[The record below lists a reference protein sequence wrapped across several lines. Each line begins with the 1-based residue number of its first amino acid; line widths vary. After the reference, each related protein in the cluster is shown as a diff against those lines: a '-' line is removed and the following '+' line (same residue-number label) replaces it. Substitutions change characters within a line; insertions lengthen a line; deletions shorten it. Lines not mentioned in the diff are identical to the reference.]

1 MNENLNTNLEEGQD
15 PQSEGAAVN
24 GDQTNADN
32 SLLQPETKVD
42 DSSQVGDTPSTVL
55 SQEVKANNTDS
66 LDNPPVA
73 PQEKSRLGCW
83 SALWWCVKKIVKHWR
98 ITLIVIALA
107 FIAYGGMVVYRNLTS
122 TDTAVDKPI
131 AQSPEEIVH
140 LRSIGQWE
148 FLSVES
154 EELVERHHTGLMS
167 DRDLICIYRGTL
179 RIGVD
184 LRKLPEDW
192 VEVKGR
198 NAIVH
203 LPQPS
208 LLDENFLDETRTT
221 VFMEQGLFRAEER
234 EAMIA
239 EAKNKMKQRALTT
252 DNLSIARR
260 NAESQFQKLFHA
272 MGYEDVIVEFA
283 PQKDAQHKN

>member
-1 MNENLNTNLEEGQD
+1 MNENLNTNLEEGQV
-15 PQSEGAAVN
+15 PQSDGVAVN
-24 GDQTNADN
+24 GDPTTAEF
-32 SLLQPETKVD
+32 SSLQPATNEYEPSNVD
-42 DSSQVGDTPSTVL
+42 GASSSVL
-55 SQEVKANNTDS
+55 PQEVKANSTDG

-83 SALWWCVKKIVKHWR
+83 SVLWWCIKKTVKHWR
-98 ITLIVIALA
+98 ITLILITLAL
-107 FIAYGGMVVYRNLTS
+107 IAYGVMVVYRSFTS
-122 TDTAVDKPI
+122 TDSAVDKPI

-148 FLSVES
+148 FLSVEA

-167 DRDLICIYRGTL
+167 NRDLICIYRGTL

-198 NAIVH
+198 NAVVH
-203 LPQPS
+203 LPEPS
-208 LLDENFLDETRTT
+208 LLDENFLDESRTT
-221 VFMEQGLFRAEER
+221 VFMEQGMFRPEER
-234 EAMIA
+234 EGMIA
-239 EAKNKMKQRALTT
+239 EAKNKMKQRALST

-260 NAESQFQKLFHA
+260 NAESQFQKLFLS
-272 MGYEDVIVEFA
+272 MGFEDVIVEFA
-283 PQKDAQHKN
+283 PQKEAQHKN

>member
-32 SLLQPETKVD
+32 SFLQPETKVD

-239 EAKNKMKQRALTT
+239 EAKNKMKQRALST

-283 PQKDAQHKN
+283 PPKDAQHKN

>member
-15 PQSEGAAVN
+15 PQSEGAAVKS
-24 GDQTNADN
+24 DQTNADN
-32 SLLQPETKVD
+32 SFLQPETKVD
-42 DSSQVGDTPSTVL
+42 DSSQVGAPPSTVL

-66 LDNPPVA
+66 LENPPVA

-83 SALWWCVKKIVKHWR
+83 SALWWCIKKTVKHWR
-98 ITLIVIALA
+98 ITLILITFAL
-107 FIAYGGMVVYRNLTS
+107 IAYGVMVVYRSFTS
-122 TDTAVDKPI
+122 TDSAVDKPI
-131 AQSPEEIVH
+131 AQSPEEIIH

-208 LLDENFLDETRTT
+208 LLDENFLDESRTT

-239 EAKNKMKQRALTT
+239 EAKNKMKQRALST

-260 NAESQFQKLFHA
+260 NAESQFQKLFLA
-272 MGYEDVIVEFA
+272 MGYEDVIVEFTS
-283 PQKDAQHKN
+283 PKDTQHKN

>member
-1 MNENLNTNLEEGQD
+1 MKDNLNTNLEEGQD
-15 PQSEGAAVN
+15 PQSDGVAVN
-24 GDQTNADN
+24 GDPTNADN
-32 SLLQPETKVD
+32 SSLQPATKVD

-55 SQEVKANNTDS
+55 PQEVKTDS
-66 LDNPPVA
+66 TNDSSSA
-73 PQEKSRLGCW
+73 PAVQENKSRLGCW
-83 SALWWCVKKIVKHWR
+83 SALWWCIKKTVKNWR
-98 ITLIVIALA
+98 ITLILIALA
-107 FIAYGGMVVYRNLTS
+107 FIAYGGMVIYRNLTS
-122 TDTAVDKPI
+122 TNTAVDAPI
-131 AQSPEEIVH
+131 ATSPEEIVH

-179 RIGVD
+179 RVGVD
-184 LRKLPEDW
+184 LRKLPENW

-208 LLDENFLDETRTT
+208 LLDENFLDESRTT
-221 VFMEQGLFRAEER
+221 VFIEQGLFRAEER

-239 EAKNKMKQRALTT
+239 EAKNKMKQRALST

-260 NAESQFQKLFHA
+260 NAESQFQKLFLA
-272 MGYEDVIVEFA
+272 MEYEDVIVEFT
-283 PQKDAQHKN
+283 PPKDAQHKN

>member
-24 GDQTNADN
+24 SDQTNADN
-32 SLLQPETKVD
+32 SFLQPETKVD
-42 DSSQVGDTPSTVL
+42 DSSQVADTPSTVL

-83 SALWWCVKKIVKHWR
+83 SALWWCVKKMVKHWR

-122 TDTAVDKPI
+122 TDSAVDKPI
-131 AQSPEEIVH
+131 AQSPEEIIH

>member
-24 GDQTNADN
+24 SDQTNADN
-32 SLLQPETKVD
+32 SFLQPETKVD
-42 DSSQVGDTPSTVL
+42 DSSQVADTPSTVL

-83 SALWWCVKKIVKHWR
+83 SALWWCVKKMVKHWR

-122 TDTAVDKPI
+122 TDSAVDKPI
-131 AQSPEEIVH
+131 VQSPEEIVH

-208 LLDENFLDETRTT
+208 LLDENFLDESRTT

-239 EAKNKMKQRALTT
+239 EAKNKMKQRALST

-260 NAESQFQKLFHA
+260 NAESQFQKLFLA
-272 MGYEDVIVEFA
+272 MGFEDVIVEFA

>member
-32 SLLQPETKVD
+32 SFLQPETKVD
-42 DSSQVGDTPSTVL
+42 DSSQVADTPSTVL

-208 LLDENFLDETRTT
+208 LLDENFLDESRTT

>member
-15 PQSEGAAVN
+15 PHSEGTASSDN
-24 GDQTNADN
+24 KTNAE
-32 SLLQPETKVD
+32 SSSHQSATKAD

-55 SQEVKANNTDS
+55 PQEVKANSTDS
-66 LDNPPVA
+66 LENPPVA

-83 SALWWCVKKIVKHWR
+83 SALWWCIKKTVKHWR
-98 ITLIVIALA
+98 ITLILITLAL
-107 FIAYGGMVVYRNLTS
+107 IAYGLMVVYRSFTS
-122 TDTAVDKPI
+122 TDSAVDKSI
-131 AQSPEEIVH
+131 VQSPEEIVH

-148 FLSVES
+148 FLSVEL
-154 EELVERHHTGLMS
+154 EELVERHYTGLMS

-208 LLDENFLDETRTT
+208 LLDENFLDESRTT
-221 VFMEQGLFRAEER
+221 VFMEQGLFRPEER

-239 EAKNKMKQRALTT
+239 EAKNKMKQRALST

-260 NAESQFQKLFHA
+260 NAESQFQKLFFA
-272 MGYEDVIVEFA
+272 MGYEDVIVEFTS
-283 PQKDAQHKN
+283 PKDAQHKN

>member
-24 GDQTNADN
+24 SDQTNADN
-32 SLLQPETKVD
+32 SFLQPETKVD
-42 DSSQVGDTPSTVL
+42 DSSQVADTPSTVL

-83 SALWWCVKKIVKHWR
+83 SALWWCVKKMVKHWR

-122 TDTAVDKPI
+122 TDSAVDKPI

-184 LRKLPEDW
+184 LRKLPENW

-208 LLDENFLDETRTT
+208 LLDENFLDESRTT

>member
-1 MNENLNTNLEEGQD
+1 MNENLNTNLEEGQVPHSD
-15 PQSEGAAVN
+15 GVAVN
-24 GDQTNADN
+24 GDPTNAE
-32 SLLQPETKVD
+32 SSSLQPATNEYEPSNAD
-42 DSSQVGDTPSTVL
+42 DASSSVL
-55 SQEVKANNTDS
+55 PQEVKANNTDS

-83 SALWWCVKKIVKHWR
+83 SALWWCVKKMVKHWR

-208 LLDENFLDETRTT
+208 LLDENFLDESRTT

-239 EAKNKMKQRALTT
+239 EAKNKMKQRALST

>member
-1 MNENLNTNLEEGQD
+1 M
-15 PQSEGAAVN
+15 
-24 GDQTNADN
+24 ADT
-32 SLLQPETKVD
+32 S
-42 DSSQVGDTPSTVL
+42 STVL

-208 LLDENFLDETRTT
+208 LLDENFLDESRTT

-239 EAKNKMKQRALTT
+239 EAKNKMKQRALST

-260 NAESQFQKLFHA
+260 NAESQFQKLFLA
-272 MGYEDVIVEFA
+272 MGFEDVIVEFA

>member
-24 GDQTNADN
+24 SDQTNADN
-32 SLLQPETKVD
+32 SFLQPETKVD
-42 DSSQVGDTPSTVL
+42 DSSQVADIPSTVL

-122 TDTAVDKPI
+122 TDSAVDKPI

>member
-24 GDQTNADN
+24 SDQTNADN
-32 SLLQPETKVD
+32 SFLQPETKVD
-42 DSSQVGDTPSTVL
+42 DSSQVADIPSTVL

-208 LLDENFLDETRTT
+208 LLDENFLDESRTT

>member
-1 MNENLNTNLEEGQD
+1 MNENLNTNLEEGQA

-42 DSSQVGDTPSTVL
+42 NSSQVGDTPSTVL
-55 SQEVKANNTDS
+55 SQEVKANITDS

-83 SALWWCVKKIVKHWR
+83 SVLWWCIKKTVKHWR
-98 ITLIVIALA
+98 ITLILITFAL
-107 FIAYGGMVVYRNLTS
+107 IAYGVMVVYRSFTY
-122 TDTAVDKPI
+122 TDSAVDKPI

-239 EAKNKMKQRALTT
+239 EAKNKMKQRALSP

-260 NAESQFQKLFHA
+260 NAESQFQKLFLA

>member
-15 PQSEGAAVN
+15 PQSDGVAVN
-24 GDQTNADN
+24 SDQTNADN
-32 SLLQPETKVD
+32 SFLQPETKVD
-42 DSSQVGDTPSTVL
+42 DSSQVADTPSTVL

-83 SALWWCVKKIVKHWR
+83 SALWWCVKKMVKHWR

-208 LLDENFLDETRTT
+208 LLDENFLDESRTT

-239 EAKNKMKQRALTT
+239 EAKNKMKQRALST

>member
-24 GDQTNADN
+24 SDQTNADN
-32 SLLQPETKVD
+32 SFLQPETKVD
-42 DSSQVGDTPSTVL
+42 DSSQVADIPSTVL

-83 SALWWCVKKIVKHWR
+83 SALWWCVKKMVKHWR

-208 LLDENFLDETRTT
+208 LLDENFLDESRTT

>member
-24 GDQTNADN
+24 SDQTNADN
-32 SLLQPETKVD
+32 SFLQPETKVD
-42 DSSQVGDTPSTVL
+42 DSSQVADIPSTVL

-208 LLDENFLDETRTT
+208 LLDENFLDESRTT

-239 EAKNKMKQRALTT
+239 EAKNKMKQRALST

>member
-15 PQSEGAAVN
+15 PLSEGAAVN
-24 GDQTNADN
+24 SDQTNADN
-32 SLLQPETKVD
+32 SFLQPETKVD
-42 DSSQVGDTPSTVL
+42 DSSQVADTPSTVL

-83 SALWWCVKKIVKHWR
+83 SALWWCVKKMVKHWR

-122 TDTAVDKPI
+122 TDSAVDKPI
-131 AQSPEEIVH
+131 AQSPEEIIH

-167 DRDLICIYRGTL
+167 NRDLICIYRGTL

-239 EAKNKMKQRALTT
+239 EAKNKMKQRALST

>member
-24 GDQTNADN
+24 SDQTNADN
-32 SLLQPETKVD
+32 SFLQPETKVD
-42 DSSQVGDTPSTVL
+42 DSSQVADTPSTVL

-83 SALWWCVKKIVKHWR
+83 SALWWCVKKMVKHWR

-208 LLDENFLDETRTT
+208 LLDENFLDESRTT

>member
-15 PQSEGAAVN
+15 PQSEGAAVKS
-24 GDQTNADN
+24 DQTNADN
-32 SLLQPETKVD
+32 SFLQPETKVD
-42 DSSQVGDTPSTVL
+42 DSSQVADTPSTVL

-83 SALWWCVKKIVKHWR
+83 SALWWCVKKMVKHWR

-140 LRSIGQWE
+140 LRSIEQWE

-208 LLDENFLDETRTT
+208 LLVENFLDESRTT

-239 EAKNKMKQRALTT
+239 EAKNKMKQRALST

>member
-15 PQSEGAAVN
+15 PLSEGAAVN
-24 GDQTNADN
+24 SDQTNADN

-42 DSSQVGDTPSTVL
+42 DSSQVADTPSTVL

-83 SALWWCVKKIVKHWR
+83 SALWWCVKKMVKHWR

-122 TDTAVDKPI
+122 TDSAVDKPI
-131 AQSPEEIVH
+131 AQSPEEIIH

-208 LLDENFLDETRTT
+208 LLDENFLDESRTT

>member
-24 GDQTNADN
+24 SDQTNADN
-32 SLLQPETKVD
+32 SFLQPETKVD

-55 SQEVKANNTDS
+55 SQEVKANSTDS
-66 LDNPPVA
+66 LENPPVA

-83 SALWWCVKKIVKHWR
+83 SALWWCIKKTVKHWR
-98 ITLIVIALA
+98 ITLILITFAL
-107 FIAYGGMVVYRNLTS
+107 IAYGVMVVYRSFTS
-122 TDTAVDKPI
+122 TDSAVDKPI

-148 FLSVES
+148 FLSVKS

-208 LLDENFLDETRTT
+208 LLDENFLDESRTT
-221 VFMEQGLFRAEER
+221 VFMEQGMFRPEER
-234 EAMIA
+234 EGMIA
-239 EAKNKMKQRALTT
+239 EAKNKMKQRALST

-260 NAESQFQKLFHA
+260 NAESQFQKLFLA
-272 MGYEDVIVEFA
+272 MGFEDVIVEFA

>member
-24 GDQTNADN
+24 SDQTNADN
-32 SLLQPETKVD
+32 SFLQPETKVD
-42 DSSQVGDTPSTVL
+42 DSSQVADTSSTVL

-83 SALWWCVKKIVKHWR
+83 SVLWWCIKKTVKHWR
-98 ITLIVIALA
+98 ITLILITFAL
-107 FIAYGGMVVYRNLTS
+107 IAYGVMVVYRSFTS
-122 TDTAVDKPI
+122 TDSAVDKPI

-154 EELVERHHTGLMS
+154 EELVERHHTGLRS

-239 EAKNKMKQRALTT
+239 EAKNKMKQRALSP

>member
-15 PQSEGAAVN
+15 PLSEGAAVN
-24 GDQTNADN
+24 SDQTNADN
-32 SLLQPETKVD
+32 SFLQPETKVD
-42 DSSQVGDTPSTVL
+42 DSSQVADTPSTVL

-208 LLDENFLDETRTT
+208 LLDENFLDESRTT

>member
-1 MNENLNTNLEEGQD
+1 MNENLKTNLEEGQD
-15 PQSEGAAVN
+15 PHSDGVAIN
-24 GDQTNADN
+24 GDSTNADN

-83 SALWWCVKKIVKHWR
+83 SALWWCIKKTVKHWR
-98 ITLIVIALA
+98 ITLILITFAL
-107 FIAYGGMVVYRNLTS
+107 IAYGVMVVYRSFTS
-122 TDTAVDKPI
+122 TDSTVDKPI

-208 LLDENFLDETRTT
+208 LLDENFLDESRTT
-221 VFMEQGLFRAEER
+221 VFMEQGLFRAKER

-239 EAKNKMKQRALTT
+239 EAKNKMKQRALST
-252 DNLSIARR
+252 DNLSIARK

>member
-1 MNENLNTNLEEGQD
+1 M
-15 PQSEGAAVN
+15 
-24 GDQTNADN
+24 
-32 SLLQPETKVD
+32 K
-42 DSSQVGDTPSTVL
+42 
-55 SQEVKANNTDS
+55 TDS
-66 LDNPPVA
+66 TNDTASVPAV
-73 PQEKSRLGCW
+73 QENKSRLGCW
-83 SALWWCVKKIVKHWR
+83 SALWWCIKKTVKHWR
-98 ITLIVIALA
+98 ITLILITFAL
-107 FIAYGGMVVYRNLTS
+107 IAYGVMVVYRSFTS
-122 TDTAVDKPI
+122 TDSAVDKPI
-131 AQSPEEIVH
+131 AQSPEEIVY

-179 RIGVD
+179 HIGVD

-208 LLDENFLDETRTT
+208 LLDENFLDESRTT

-239 EAKNKMKQRALTT
+239 EAKNKMKQRTLST

-260 NAESQFQKLFHA
+260 NAESQVQKLFLA
-272 MGYEDVIVEFA
+272 MGYEDVIVEFTS
-283 PQKDAQHKN
+283 PKDAQHKN

>member
-24 GDQTNADN
+24 SDQTNADN
-32 SLLQPETKVD
+32 SFLQPETKVD
-42 DSSQVGDTPSTVL
+42 DSSQVADIPSTVL

-148 FLSVES
+148 FLSVEA
-154 EELVERHHTGLMS
+154 EELVERHHSGLMS

-192 VEVKGR
+192 VEVKER

-208 LLDENFLDETRTT
+208 LLDENFLDESRTT

-260 NAESQFQKLFHA
+260 NAESQFQKLFAA
-272 MGYEDVIVEFA
+272 MGYEEVIVEF
-283 PQKDAQHKN
+283 DTKNETQNHN

>member
-24 GDQTNADN
+24 SDQTNADN
-32 SLLQPETKVD
+32 SFLQPETKVD
-42 DSSQVGDTPSTVL
+42 DSSQVADTPSTVL

-83 SALWWCVKKIVKHWR
+83 SALWWCVKKMVKHWR

-122 TDTAVDKPI
+122 TDSAVDKPI
-131 AQSPEEIVH
+131 AQSPEEIIH

-208 LLDENFLDETRTT
+208 LLDENFLDESRTT

>member
-24 GDQTNADN
+24 SDQTNADN
-32 SLLQPETKVD
+32 SFLQPETKVD
-42 DSSQVGDTPSTVL
+42 DSSQVADTPSTVL

-83 SALWWCVKKIVKHWR
+83 SALWWCVKKMVKHWR

-208 LLDENFLDETRTT
+208 LLDENFLDESRTT

-283 PQKDAQHKN
+283 TQKDAQHKN

>member
-24 GDQTNADN
+24 SDQTNADN
-32 SLLQPETKVD
+32 SFLQPETKVD
-42 DSSQVGDTPSTVL
+42 DSSQVADTPSTVL

-83 SALWWCVKKIVKHWR
+83 SALWWCVKKMVKHWR

-122 TDTAVDKPI
+122 TDSAVDKPI
-131 AQSPEEIVH
+131 AQSPEEILH

-208 LLDENFLDETRTT
+208 LLDENFLDESRTT

>member
-1 MNENLNTNLEEGQD
+1 MKDNLNTNIEEGQN
-15 PQSEGAAVN
+15 PLSEGATSSDN
-24 GDQTNADN
+24 KTNAESSTN
-32 SLLQPETKVD
+32 QSATTVD
-42 DSSQVGDTPSTVL
+42 DSSQASDTPSTVL
-55 SQEVKANNTDS
+55 PQEVETDS
-66 LDNPPVA
+66 TNDTASVPAV
-73 PQEKSRLGCW
+73 QENKSRLGCW
-83 SALWWCVKKIVKHWR
+83 SALWWCVKKMVKHWR

-154 EELVERHHTGLMS
+154 EELVERHNSGLMS

-192 VEVKGR
+192 VEVKER

-208 LLDENFLDETRTT
+208 LLDENFLDESRTT

-260 NAESQFQKLFHA
+260 NAESQFQKLFAA
-272 MGYEDVIVEFA
+272 MGYEEVIVVFDTKKET
-283 PQKDAQHKN
+283 QNHN

>member
-24 GDQTNADN
+24 SDQTNADN
-32 SLLQPETKVD
+32 SFLQPETKVD
-42 DSSQVGDTPSTVL
+42 DSSQVADTPSTVL

-83 SALWWCVKKIVKHWR
+83 SALWWCVKKMVKHWR

-122 TDTAVDKPI
+122 TDSAVDKPI
-131 AQSPEEIVH
+131 AQSPEEILH

-208 LLDENFLDETRTT
+208 LLDENFLDESRTT
-221 VFMEQGLFRAEER
+221 VFMEQGLFRAEQR

>member
-24 GDQTNADN
+24 SDQTNADN
-32 SLLQPETKVD
+32 SFLQPETKVD
-42 DSSQVGDTPSTVL
+42 DSSQVADTPSTVL

-83 SALWWCVKKIVKHWR
+83 SALWWCVKKMVKHWR

-122 TDTAVDKPI
+122 TDSAVDKPI
-131 AQSPEEIVH
+131 AQSPEEIIH

-148 FLSVES
+148 FLSVEA
-154 EELVERHHTGLMS
+154 EELVERHHSGLMS

-198 NAIVH
+198 NAVIH
-203 LPQPS
+203 LPEPT
-208 LLDENFLDETRTT
+208 LLDDNFLDESRTT

>member
-15 PQSEGAAVN
+15 PQFEGAAVN
-24 GDQTNADN
+24 SDQTNADN
-32 SLLQPETKVD
+32 SFLQPETKVD
-42 DSSQVGDTPSTVL
+42 DSSQVADIPSTVL

>member
-1 MNENLNTNLEEGQD
+1 MNENLNTNLEEGQVPHSD
-15 PQSEGAAVN
+15 GVAVN
-24 GDQTNADN
+24 GDPTNAE
-32 SLLQPETKVD
+32 SSSLQPATNEYEPSNAD
-42 DSSQVGDTPSTVL
+42 DASSSVL
-55 SQEVKANNTDS
+55 PQEVKANNTDS

-83 SALWWCVKKIVKHWR
+83 SALWWCVKKMVKHWR

-140 LRSIGQWE
+140 LRSIEQWE

-239 EAKNKMKQRALTT
+239 EAKNKMKQRALST

>member
-24 GDQTNADN
+24 SDQTNADN
-32 SLLQPETKVD
+32 SFLQPETKVD
-42 DSSQVGDTPSTVL
+42 DSSQVADTPSTVL

-83 SALWWCVKKIVKHWR
+83 SALWWCVKKMVKHWR

-131 AQSPEEIVH
+131 AQSPEEIIH

-208 LLDENFLDETRTT
+208 LLDENFLDESRTT

-239 EAKNKMKQRALTT
+239 EAKNKMKQRALST

-283 PQKDAQHKN
+283 PPKDAQHKN

>member
-15 PQSEGAAVN
+15 PQFEGAAVN
-24 GDQTNADN
+24 SDQTNADN
-32 SLLQPETKVD
+32 SFLQPETKVD
-42 DSSQVGDTPSTVL
+42 DSSQVADIPSTVL

-107 FIAYGGMVVYRNLTS
+107 FIAYGSMVVYRNLTS

>member
-15 PQSEGAAVN
+15 PQFEGAAVN
-24 GDQTNADN
+24 SDQTNADN
-32 SLLQPETKVD
+32 SFLQPETKVD
-42 DSSQVGDTPSTVL
+42 DSSQVADIPSTVL

-221 VFMEQGLFRAEER
+221 VFMEQGLFREEER

>member
-24 GDQTNADN
+24 SDQTNADN
-32 SLLQPETKVD
+32 SFLQPETKVD
-42 DSSQVGDTPSTVL
+42 DSSQVADTSSTVL

-73 PQEKSRLGCW
+73 PQEKSRFGCW
-83 SALWWCVKKIVKHWR
+83 SALWWCIKKTVKHWR
-98 ITLIVIALA
+98 VTLILITFAL
-107 FIAYGGMVVYRNLTS
+107 IAYGVMVVYRSFTS
-122 TDTAVDKPI
+122 TDSAVDKPI
-131 AQSPEEIVH
+131 VQSPEEIVH

-208 LLDENFLDETRTT
+208 LLDENFLDESRTT

-239 EAKNKMKQRALTT
+239 EAKNKMKQRALST

-260 NAESQFQKLFHA
+260 NAESQFQKLFLA
-272 MGYEDVIVEFA
+272 MGFEDVIVEFA